1 LTWLIQLF
9 RIAFDPVASS
19 MLAASLVGQPDLG
32 QELVAICRR
41 ESNCRM
47 VGVHPADQWAGRR
60 MYNNATRV
68 GWLNPQCPFHR
79 GSPGRFSTR
88 GVHGLSAAYSLRFL
102 GSCVPPEALDVP
114 LLSAIAAARR
124 AMSQCRRHGA
134 CSAGARHRMW
144 IGLGRVAKSG
154 RSAKAI

>member
-1 LTWLIQLF
+1 
-9 RIAFDPVASS
+9 
-19 MLAASLVGQPDLG
+19 
-32 QELVAICRR
+32 
-41 ESNCRM
+41 
-47 VGVHPADQWAGRR
+47 